1 MDSNGSETRERYE
14 AFGARIVARCQP
26 LLVGCPEL
34 EGFWN
39 RWFGEHRRLIE
50 AFVAGRLEEEEWA
63 AFAKSLLSRRERLI
77 SALAQGLRRNPSMG
91 PEGRSVLR
99 EMLREHD
106 EVFAVIL
113 AGIQDD
119 LRNELV
125 KTNTARKAI
134 GAYAKAASILGEY

>member
-1 MDSNGSETRERYE
+1 MDSNGSETRENYQ
-14 AFGARIVARCQP
+14 AFGAQLLARCQS

-39 RWFGEHRRLIE
+39 RWLGEHRRLIE
-50 AFVAGRLEEEEWA
+50 AFVAGRLEEAEWGA
-63 AFAKSLLSRRERLI
+63 SAKFLLRRRERLV
-77 SALAQGLRRNPSMG
+77 STLAQGLKQNPSIG
-91 PEGRSVLR
+91 PEGRSALR

-106 EVFAVIL
+106 EMFATIL
-113 AGIQDD
+113 ARIQED